1 MSSGT
6 NILENYLPT
15 YKDETTTVVNE
26 FANIIEEYLKNVIES
41 FIVNNS
47 DYYKYLI
54 VRGLETIKHCFKMLY
69 LYSKNLKLTIVN
81 CKKALCYYIE
91 FIGQIG
97 EDSNSYLQLT
107 SKDAALFVYKKV
119 LFDID
124 LDYCKKF
131 ELTNNEDNFMKKIS
145 LNLDIYSNIVTNYIY
160 KEAFINKK
168 EERKKVLEY
177 IIKKKKAFLSRFTH
191 FESNHLNTILCF
203 INSITKFVDKRESYI
218 EICLLFLKKFNTKQL
233 KKDFIEEK
241 LFRNDI
247 NISKNNVKFINW
259 LYN

>member
-1 MSSGT
+1 MSSST

-15 YKDETTTVVNE
+15 YKDQTATIVNE

-47 DYYKYLI
+47 DYYKYLVI
-54 VRGLETIKHCFKMLY
+54 RGLETIKHCFKILY
-69 LYSKNLKLTIVN
+69 LYSKNLQLTIAN

-107 SKDAALFVYKKV
+107 SKDAALFVYKKI

-131 ELTNNEDNFMKKIS
+131 ELTNDEDNFMKIIS
-145 LNLDIYSNIVTNYIY
+145 INLDIYANIIINYIN
-160 KEAFINKK
+160 KEVFINKK
-168 EERKKVLEY
+168 EERKSILEY

-191 FESNHLNTILCF
+191 FESNNLNTILYF
-203 INSITKFVDKRESYI
+203 INSISKFVDKRENYV
-218 EICLLFLKKFNTKQL
+218 EICLLFLKKFNIKQL
-233 KKDFIEEK
+233 SKDIIEEK